1 MMKKLRIA
9 LPFIILA
16 VSGLFPLLA
25 WEKFDR
31 VLAVVNNRPIIES
44 EVNKRLEQHRA
55 VKDIPKSKLAY
66 EKSRI
71 IDTLIENELIFE
83 TAEKESIEISDRRVI
98 NQLHDAMTMFFKK
111 SEDNDKKVAE
121 TVERVSKNLESLMK
135 DRFNP
140 DIKIDSDLKKFMAF
154 VEKKEKIDFFS
165 FFDQMKVGI
174 ARQQIMSIAI
184 GANPPSTEDAK
195 KWFNKN
201 KDKLGFEVHVKH
213 ILIIPKGN
221 SLSDEKE
228 ANDKLEGIRKQV
240 LAGESFEKL
249 AAKYS
254 QDPGSS
260 QNGGDIGWQM
270 LGQLDPYFANNV
282 FQMSKKGEISKVFKS
297 GFGYHIVKYIDRR
310 PVTFEKVEQLIL
322 WKLHSE
328 NMAVQFEKWLDK
340 RRNEAS
346 IEIYMEDYVEKK

>member
-1 MMKKLRIA
+1 MMKKFRIVF
-9 LPFIILA
+9 PFFILA
-16 VSGLFPLLA
+16 VTGLMPLLA

-55 VKDIPKSKLAY
+55 IKDIPRAKLAY

-71 IDTLIENELIFE
+71 IDNLIENELIFE

-98 NQLHDAMTMFFKK
+98 NQLNDAMTMFFKK
-111 SEDNDKKVAE
+111 TEDDNKKVAE
-121 TVERVSKNLESLMK
+121 TVVRVSKNLEKLMG

-154 VEKKEKIDFFS
+154 VEKKEKTDFFS

-184 GANPPSTEDAK
+184 GANPPSSEDAR
-195 KWFNKN
+195 KWYNKN
-201 KDKLGFEVHVKH
+201 REKLGFEVHVKH
-213 ILIIPKGN
+213 ILIVPKGN
-221 SLSDEKE
+221 SLADEKE
-228 ANDKLEGIRKQV
+228 ANDKLEGIRQKV

-249 AAKYS
+249 AAKHS
-254 QDPGSS
+254 QDTGSA

-282 FQMSKKGEISKVFKS
+282 FQMSKKGQISKVFKS

-310 PVTFEKVEQLIL
+310 AVTYEKVEELIM

-340 RRNEAS
+340 RKNEAS

>member
-1 MMKKLRIA
+1 MKKYRLFF
-9 LPFIILA
+9 LSVILA
-16 VSGLFPLLA
+16 MPALVPLAA

-44 EVNKRLEQHRA
+44 EVNKRLEQHRS
-55 VKDIPKSKLAY
+55 VRNIPKSKLAY

-71 IDTLIENELIFE
+71 IDNLIENELIFE
-83 TAEKESIEISDRRVI
+83 TAEKESIEIGNRRVV

-111 SEDNDKKVAE
+111 SEDDDKKVAE
-121 TVERVSKNLESLMK
+121 KVERASRNLEKLMA

-140 DIKIDSDLKKFMAF
+140 DIKVDSDLKKFMAF
-154 VEKKEKIDFFS
+154 VEKKEKIDFYS

-174 ARQQIMSIAI
+174 ARQQIMSITI
-184 GANPPSTEDAK
+184 GANPPSSEDAR

-201 KDKLGFEVHVKH
+201 REKLGYEVHVKH
-213 ILIIPKGN
+213 ILIIPRGK

-228 ANDKLEGIRKQV
+228 ANDKLDAIRKRV
-240 LAGESFEKL
+240 VAGESFEKL

-260 QNGGDIGWQM
+260 QNGGDLGWQM

-282 FQMSKKGEISKVFKS
+282 FQMTKKGQISKVFKS

-310 PVTFEKVEQLIL
+310 AVTFEKVEQLIL

-328 NMAVQFEKWLDK
+328 NAAMQFEKWLD
-340 RRNEAS
+340 RRKNEAS

>member
-1 MMKKLRIA
+1 MMKKLSIA
-9 LPFIILA
+9 LPLLMLA
-16 VSGLFPLLA
+16 FSGLVPLMA

-44 EVNKRLEQHRA
+44 EVNKRLEQHRT
-55 VKDIPKSKLAY
+55 VRDIPRAKLAY

-71 IDTLIENELIFE
+71 VDSLIENELIFE
-83 TAEKESIEISDRRVI
+83 TAEKESIEISDKRIV

-111 SEDNDKKVAE
+111 SEESSKKVGE
-121 TVERVSKNLESLMK
+121 TVERVSKNLETLMK

-140 DIKIDSDLKKFMAF
+140 DIKIDSDLKKFMSF
-154 VEKKEKIDFFS
+154 VEKKEKVDFFT
-165 FFDQMKVGI
+165 FYDQMKVGI

-184 GANPPSTEDAK
+184 GANPPSSEDAR
-195 KWFNKN
+195 KWFKSNR
-201 KDKLGFEVHVKH
+201 DKLGFEVHVKH
-213 ILIIPKGN
+213 ILIIPKSN
-221 SLSDEKE
+221 SLTDEKD
-228 ANDKLEGIRKQV
+228 ANDRLEGIRKQV
-240 LAGESFEKL
+240 VAGESFEKL

-260 QNGGDIGWQM
+260 QSGGDIGWQM

-282 FQMSKKGEISKVFKS
+282 FQMTKKGQISKVFKS

-328 NMAVQFEKWLDK
+328 NMAMQFEKWLDR

>member
-1 MMKKLRIA
+1 MPA
-9 LPFIILA
+9 LVPLA
-16 VSGLFPLLA
+16 A

-44 EVNKRLEQHRA
+44 EVNKRLEQHRS
-55 VKDIPKSKLAY
+55 VRNIPKSKLAY

-71 IDTLIENELIFE
+71 IDNLIENELIFE
-83 TAEKESIEISDRRVI
+83 TAEKESIEIGNRRVV

-111 SEDNDKKVAE
+111 SEDDDKKVAE
-121 TVERVSKNLESLMK
+121 KVERASRNLEKLMA

-140 DIKIDSDLKKFMAF
+140 DIKVDSDLKKFMAF
-154 VEKKEKIDFFS
+154 VEKKEKIDFYS

-174 ARQQIMSIAI
+174 ARQQIMSITI
-184 GANPPSTEDAK
+184 GANPPSSEDAR

-201 KDKLGFEVHVKH
+201 REKLGYEVHVKH
-213 ILIIPKGN
+213 ILIIPRGK

-228 ANDKLEGIRKQV
+228 ANDKLDAIRKRV
-240 LAGESFEKL
+240 VAGESFEKL

-260 QNGGDIGWQM
+260 QNGGDLGWQM

-282 FQMSKKGEISKVFKS
+282 FQMTKKGQISKVFKS

-310 PVTFEKVEQLIL
+310 AVTFEKVEQLIL

-328 NMAVQFEKWLDK
+328 NAAMQFEKWLD
-340 RRNEAS
+340 RRKNEAS

>member
-1 MMKKLRIA
+1 MMKNFRIFFTF
-9 LPFIILA
+9 FIIA
-16 VSGLFPLLA
+16 ASGSVPLPA

-44 EVNKRLEQHRA
+44 EVNKRLAQRRA
-55 VKDIPKSKLAY
+55 FKEIPSSKLAY

-71 IDTLIENELIFE
+71 VDNLIENELIFE
-83 TAEKESIEISDRRVI
+83 TADRESIEISNKRVV
-98 NQLHDAMTMFFKK
+98 NQLHDGMTVFFKK
-111 SEDNDKKVAE
+111 SIDDNKKVAE
-121 TVERVSKNLESLMK
+121 TVERVSKNLEKLAA

-140 DIKIDSDLKKFMAF
+140 DIKIDQDLKKFMAF
-154 VEKKEKIDFFS
+154 VEKKEKVDFFT
-165 FFDQMKVGI
+165 FFDQLKVEI

-184 GANPPSTEDAK
+184 GANPPSSDDAR

-201 KDKLGFEVHVKH
+201 RDKLGFEVHVKH
-213 ILIIPKGN
+213 ILIVPRGN
-221 SLSDEKE
+221 SLNDEKE

-249 AAKYS
+249 AVKYS
-254 QDPGSS
+254 QDTGSA

-282 FQMSKKGEISKVFKS
+282 FQMTKNGQISKVFKS

-310 PVTFEKVEQLIL
+310 PVTFEKVEQLIM

-340 RRNEAS
+340 RKNEAS
-346 IEIYMEDYVEKK
+346 IEIYMDDYVEKK

>member
-1 MMKKLRIA
+1 MKKFRIV
-9 LPFIILA
+9 IILFVLA
-16 VSGLFPLLA
+16 ASGIIPLAA

-44 EVNKRLEQHRA
+44 EVNKRLEQRRA
-55 VKDIPKSKLAY
+55 VKDIPKSKTAY

-71 IDTLIENELIFE
+71 IDSLIENELIFE
-83 TAEKESIEISDRRVI
+83 TAEQKSIEISDKRVV
-98 NQLHDAMTMFFKK
+98 NQLHDAMTMFFSK
-111 SEDNDKKVAE
+111 SGDDNKKVAE
-121 TVERVSKNLESLMK
+121 TVERVSKNLEKLMG

-154 VEKKEKIDFFS
+154 VEKKEKVDFFT

-174 ARQQIMSIAI
+174 ARQQIMSIEI
-184 GANPPSTEDAK
+184 GANPPSSEDAR
-195 KWFNKN
+195 KWFNRN
-201 KDKLGFEVHVKH
+201 REKLGLEVHVKH
-213 ILIIPKGN
+213 ILIIPKSN
-221 SLSDEKE
+221 SLADEKD

-282 FQMSKKGEISKVFKS
+282 FQMTKKGQISKVFKS
-297 GFGYHIVKYIDRR
+297 GFGYHVVKYMDRR
-310 PVTFEKVEQLIL
+310 PVTFEKVEELIL